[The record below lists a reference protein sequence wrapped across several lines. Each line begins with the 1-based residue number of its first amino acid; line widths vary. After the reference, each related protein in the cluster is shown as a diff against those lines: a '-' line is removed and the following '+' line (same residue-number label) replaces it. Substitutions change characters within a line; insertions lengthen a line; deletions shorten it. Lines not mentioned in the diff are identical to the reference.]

1 MLEYL
6 NKKQQRKILTNKK
19 METIIY
25 IIIFAIGAL
34 FGSFYSLA
42 IYRIPKKQDITHTR
56 SYCPNCDHK
65 LGFFDMFPI
74 LSYLFLRGKCR
85 YCKRTISPRYLF
97 LEVFSGITFVAIFY
111 FMKIDLYN
119 ISITSICE
127 YAFFALFITYIFL
140 TAGIESQNRRFEK
153 SVSIYGIIIAIMYIA
168 YLCIIEKAS
177 IYRYAIYLSFYV
189 LILLLDTLSLKKH
202 AKEQYIYG
210 ILYLIIT
217 MGIFTGERVTFLTIT
232 FTLLV
237 ISIYMILNKIKRFKN
252 KSLKTDANI
261 YSNLKIGFYLG
272 VTNIICLLY
281 ALYMIMIK

>member
-1 MLEYL
+1 
-6 NKKQQRKILTNKK
+6 

-56 SYCPNCDHK
+56 SYCPNCNHK

-85 YCKRTISPRYLF
+85 YCKRKISPRYIL
-97 LEVFSGITFVAIFY
+97 LEVFSGITFLAIFY

-127 YAFFALFITYIFL
+127 YAFFALFVTYIFL

-189 LILLLDTLSLKKH
+189 LVLLLDTLSLKKL
-202 AKEQYIYG
+202 AKEQYING
-210 ILYLIIT
+210 ILYMIIT
-217 MGIFTGERVTFLTIT
+217 MGIFTGEKVTFLTIT
-232 FTLLV
+232 FSLLV
-237 ISIYMILNKIKRFKN
+237 ISIYMVLNKIKRLNN
-252 KSLKTDANI
+252 KSLKTEAKI
-261 YSNLKIGFYLG
+261 YNNLKIGFYLG

-281 ALYMIMIK
+281 ALYMIMNR